1 MNAFELKINKYLNQK
16 TIKEVLSFFHLG
28 KEKIKDFSLN
38 NSFFVNDNLVDINY
52 VVKEND
58 YLQIKLDEK
67 INMAP
72 YFKQIDIVY
81 EDKYFLIVNKEK
93 NILIHS
99 DGNDNKTLANM
110 VSNYFKQKHIRRNI
124 RFSNR
129 LDYLTTGL
137 VIFCKDPITEAYMD
151 YLIRERKIEKRY
163 YAVCYNRFSS
173 KEGVIDLPISRDRHN
188 DQKMI
193 VYKKGKEAITKYK
206 VIKNGSVSVCDVELV
221 TGRTHQIRVHL
232 SNMNHP
238 LVGDN
243 LYGIDNQ
250 KELLLQAYML
260 KFNHPFIDKEIK
272 VTLPMDDNIKKI
284 MDYGK

>member
-16 TIKEVLSFFHLG
+16 KIKEVLSFFHLG
-28 KEKIKDFSLN
+28 KDKIKDFSLN

-67 INMAP
+67 INIAP

-163 YAVCYNRFSS
+163 YAVCYNCFSS

-206 VIKNGSVSVCDVELV
+206 VIKNGSISVCDVELV

-243 LYGIDNQ
+243 LYGIDDQ